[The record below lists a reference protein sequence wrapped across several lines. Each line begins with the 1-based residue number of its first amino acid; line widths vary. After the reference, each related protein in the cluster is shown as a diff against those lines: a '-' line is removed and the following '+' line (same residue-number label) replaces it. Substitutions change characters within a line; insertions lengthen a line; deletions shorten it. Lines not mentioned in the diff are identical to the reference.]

1 MNGSFVFVSHKTTYH
16 VPFKMK
22 HIGEKVEVV
31 LDTANIS
38 PKTHS
43 SGEINLHVSGLLNG
57 KHFPNFHVT
66 PGEFEHFKNHIVNKR
81 VKWSVAP
88 DPPMQRDPSV
98 SIIDK
103 FNRTVEK
110 LTRPSP
116 PLTVEINGTWIA
128 NQQSAGGKKRSKKR
142 ISHKSRKSGKR
153 SHRRRH

>member
-16 VPFKMK
+16 VPFKMEP
-22 HIGEKVEVV
+22 IGEKVEVV

-43 SGEINLHVSGLLNG
+43 TRDINMHVSGLLNG

-66 PGEFEHFKNHIVNKR
+66 PGEFEHFKDHIVNKR

-88 DPPMQRDPSV
+88 DPRAQRDPPV
-98 SIIDK
+98 SIIDR

-110 LTRPSP
+110 LTRSSP
-116 PLTVEINGTWIA
+116 PLTVEINGAWIA

-142 ISHKSRKSGKR
+142 ISKKRSGKSR
-153 SHRRRH
+153 RH

>member
-1 MNGSFVFVSHKTTYH
+1 MNGSFVFVSHETTYH
-16 VPFKMK
+16 VPFKME

-43 SGEINLHVSGLLNG
+43 SREINLHVSELLKG

-66 PGEFEHFKNHIVNKR
+66 PGEFEYFKDHIVNKH

-88 DPPMQRDPSV
+88 DPRMQRDPPV

-110 LTRPSP
+110 LTSSSR

-142 ISHKSRKSGKR
+142 ISHKSRKRRSGK
-153 SHRRRH
+153 SRRH